1 MLGGTTFMTV
11 VMSRGIISAVPAAC
25 STRPPSSTGKMGASA
40 ATRVPPRKNT
50 KAVIKTCRV
59 VSRSITNPVVG
70 ITTAMV
76 SMKPVVS
83 HCAVAA
89 VTPKLSMMTGS
100 ATDSVVSF
108 SSITVAASTRVPSTS
123 LDSLV
128 SPGLSISIYFLSAF
142 YPIKQYA
149 CHRTSL
155 KYLTLFDAHPGAW
168 AGLRSPDLQGCG
180 AAGSVL
186 RY

>member
-1 MLGGTTFMTV
+1 
-11 VMSRGIISAVPAAC
+11 
-25 STRPPSSTGKMGASA
+25 
-40 ATRVPPRKNT
+40 
-50 KAVIKTCRV
+50 
-59 VSRSITNPVVG
+59 
-70 ITTAMV
+70 MV

-128 SPGLSISIYFLSAF
+128 SPGLSVSIRFLSAF

-149 CHRTSL
+149 RHRTSL
-155 KYLTLFDAHPGAW
+155 KYLTLFDARPGAW
-168 AGLRSPDLQGCG
+168 DNTLTPPCPVPKIRGRG
-180 AAGSVL
+180 
-186 RY
+186 

>member
-1 MLGGTTFMTV
+1 MNPDTVGPNAGASEITTDIMPTKEPRMLGGTTFMTV

-25 STRPPSSTGKMGASA
+25 STRPASSTRKTGARA

-128 SPGLSISIYFLSAF
+128 SPGLSVSIRFPSAF
-142 YPIKQYA
+142 YPVKQYT
-149 CHRTSL
+149 RYWTSP
-155 KYLTLFDAHPGAW
+155 K
-168 AGLRSPDLQGCG
+168 
-180 AAGSVL
+180 
-186 RY
+186 